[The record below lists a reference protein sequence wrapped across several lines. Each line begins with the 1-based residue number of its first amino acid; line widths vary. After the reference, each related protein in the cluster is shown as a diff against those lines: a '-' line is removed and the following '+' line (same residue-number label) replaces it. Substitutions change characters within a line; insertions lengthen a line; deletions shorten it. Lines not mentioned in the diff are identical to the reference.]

1 MLHSVRDL
9 GSYAIEAVDG
19 DIGRVRDVYFDDR
32 GWKIRYLVAD
42 TGHWL
47 AGRRVLISPRHVRA
61 ADPDHRLVRAA
72 LTRAQITDCPDVATD
87 PPVSRQHEVDFY
99 RYYGLPYAAAM
110 AVPGRLGVRDL
121 ETCWRPH
128 ERGNPHLRSARAVTH
143 DYVHALDGDIGHVA
157 DFLCEDASWTI
168 RHLVV
173 ATGSWW
179 PGRKV
184 LVPVEWVT
192 WVSWEAG
199 TVDVHLRS
207 ETIKLA
213 PEYDGAQPIT
223 PEYLARLAAYYAS
236 PPSLT

>member
-9 GSYAIEAVDG
+9 CSYTIRAVDG
-19 DIGRVRDVYFDDR
+19 DIGCVRDVYFDDR
-32 GWKIRYLVAD
+32 AWNIRYFVVD

-47 AGRRVLISPRHVRA
+47 AGRRALIAPCHVRG
-61 ADPDHRLVRAA
+61 ADRDERLVRTD
-72 LTRAQITDCPDVATD
+72 LTRAQAGGGPDLATD

-99 RYYGLPYAAAM
+99 RYYGLPYATAMTVPSRLAA
-110 AVPGRLGVRDL
+110 L
-121 ETCWRPH
+121 ELEPRQRPQEH
-128 ERGNPHLRSARAVTH
+128 GNPHLRSVRAITH
-143 DYVHALDGDIGHVA
+143 HYVHALDGDIGHVA

-207 ETIKLA
+207 ETIRLA
-213 PEYDGAQPIT
+213 PEYDGGHPFT
-223 PEYLARLAAYYAS
+223 PEYLARVAAYYVS
-236 PPSLT
+236 PPILT